1 MNVVKAYYKL
11 NMKMLFKDKLA
22 FIWSVFLPSIFL
34 ILNKDTIKSILDMRY
49 FWSYVIFSSY
59 VFGVGLHSLIQKE
72 EGTLKTYFSIKE
84 SRIEFFI
91 ANVLTQMTF
100 CFISIL
106 LFNIFAMII
115 FKMKLILMIIYS
127 LILIVLSIPL
137 TFLFF
142 NITLIKN
149 IHVNSLNT
157 FLTIITMI
165 FLFIMHNDTI
175 VNLINPLIYISNILV
190 LDSVNEIL
198 LYIGISIICVIS
210 GLYSIKNYSVIS
222 NEKR

>member
-1 MNVVKAYYKL
+1 MNVIKAYYKL

-22 FIWSVFLPSIFL
+22 FIWSIFLPSIFL
-34 ILNKDTIKSILDMRY
+34 ILNKDTIKGILDMRY

-91 ANVLTQMTF
+91 ANVLTQITF
-100 CFISIL
+100 CFISIF
-106 LFNIFAMII
+106 LFNLFGTML
-115 FKMKLILMIIYS
+115 FKMNFLLMVIYS
-127 LILIVLSIPL
+127 FILIILSIPVA
-137 TFLFF
+137 FLFF

-165 FLFIMHNDTI
+165 FLFIMNIDTI
-175 VNLINPLIYISNILV
+175 FNLINPLLYISNILV
-190 LDSVNEIL
+190 IDSFNEIL
-198 LYIGISIICVIS
+198 LYVGISITCVIS
-210 GLYSIKNYSVIS
+210 GLYSIKSYSVIS